1 MQKAINAGS
10 VCIRV
15 NKKQV
20 KSGWKIEK
28 WRKIT
33 NSKPLG
39 ENEVFVMVPRG
50 TPANLF
56 TPIMIEGNSQFLQV
70 FVGAIQLGLATLQLF
85 SASNPRVKSYGYG
98 SFIYTI
104 IPYAIGSAVNVICGM
119 FVNGYPHLAEMVLKD
134 MTDLSSAESSG
145 AEKEGLCFFSTD
157 AHNCSPAD
165 TPQIR
170 GTSLI

>member
-10 VCIRV
+10 ICIRV
-15 NKKQV
+15 KQKQV

-28 WRKIT
+28 WRKIN

-56 TPIMIEGNSQFLQV
+56 APIMIEGNSQFLQV

-85 SASNPRVKSYGYG
+85 SVSNPRVKSYGCG

-104 IPYAIGSAVNVICGM
+104 IPYAIGSAVNVICGI
-119 FVNGYPHLAEMVLKD
+119 FVNGYPHLAEMELKD
-134 MTDLSSAESSG
+134 TKELSSTESLHADQESSC
-145 AEKEGLCFFSTD
+145 LFSAD
-157 AHNCSPAD
+157 AHNCSPSYS
-165 TPQIR
+165 PR
-170 GTSLI
+170 LGLSR